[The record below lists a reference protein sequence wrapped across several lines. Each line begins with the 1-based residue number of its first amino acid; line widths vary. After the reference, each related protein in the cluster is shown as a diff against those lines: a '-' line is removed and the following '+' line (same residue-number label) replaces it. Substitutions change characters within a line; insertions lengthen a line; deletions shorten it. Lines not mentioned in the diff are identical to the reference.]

1 MLRLSISLTCRM
13 QNSQTHRNREWN
25 VDCQE
30 LGVRRGAGD
39 REMLVKGHKG
49 IMFQLFKM
57 SKFWR
62 SNIQKVI
69 EVNNIVS
76 YTLKSLEEKLLSV
89 LTTKKE
95 IKPHDG
101 GC

>member
-1 MLRLSISLTCRM
+1 M
-13 QNSQTHRNREWN
+13 
-25 VDCQE
+25 
-30 LGVRRGAGD
+30 RRYWS
-39 REMLVKGHKG
+39 KGYTSSY
-49 IMFQLFKM
+49 KM